1 MKNTQ
6 LEKFKQLEK
15 TVKDPELKA
24 NIKKKIEALEGK
36 KTILKS

>member
-6 LEKFKQLEK
+6 LEKFKQLEN

-24 NIKKKIEALEGK
+24 NIKKKIDALEGK
-36 KTILKS
+36 KTILKN

>member
-15 TVKDPELKA
+15 TVKDTELKA
-24 NIKKKIEALEGK
+24 NIKKKIEALEGN
-36 KTILKS
+36 KTILKN